1 MRLLRTEKT
10 EEYHEIEVEY
20 TFLWVFK
27 YCTTYRMLGAN
38 NRYSVLE
45 YVAPDRYYEIGL
57 MEWIKVHGM
66 FFAKLPTI

>member
-27 YCTTYRMLGAN
+27 YRTTYRMIGAN
-38 NRYSVLE
+38 NRYAVMAFES
-45 YVAPDRYYEIGL
+45 PDKYYEIGIS
-57 MEWIKVHGM
+57 EYIKIHGL
-66 FFAKLPTI
+66 FNAKLPTI